1 MLRPLFGL
9 LLAAIA
15 LAPAASAQTRWLQ
28 TVQVIAPVDEYRV
41 TGALLDSLVHAAE
54 RGGVTVKREPEDAA
68 RSFRALE
75 DDLLREGYD
84 FSSANRVFISYRL
97 EATQR
102 GFVSEI
108 QDLHF
113 IYRPEGYEDID
124 VPILYLDAREAPV
137 RRVLVSGG
145 TRQLQNQ
152 AAFEPFYDQLL
163 FHQLADASVVSVGGR
178 VVRDPQEARA
188 EKERLLATIRR
199 FLY

>member
-1 MLRPLFGL
+1 MHRLLLGL
-9 LLAAIA
+9 LALLA
-15 LAPAASAQTRWLQ
+15 LAPSAATAQTRWLQ

-41 TGALLDSLVHAAE
+41 TGALLDSLLQVVP
-54 RGGVTVKREPEDAA
+54 RSGVTLRREPEEAA

-75 DDLLREGYD
+75 DELLREGYD
-84 FSSANRVFISYRL
+84 FTSANRVFISYRL

-108 QDLHF
+108 EDLFF

-124 VPILYLDAREAPV
+124 VPILHLDAREAPV

-145 TRQLQNQ
+145 TRQAQNQ
-152 AAFEPFYDQLL
+152 AAFEPFFDQLR
-163 FHQLADASVVSVGGR
+163 FHQIAEASVVSVGGR
-178 VVRDPQEARA
+178 VIRDEQEARA

-199 FLY
+199 FVY